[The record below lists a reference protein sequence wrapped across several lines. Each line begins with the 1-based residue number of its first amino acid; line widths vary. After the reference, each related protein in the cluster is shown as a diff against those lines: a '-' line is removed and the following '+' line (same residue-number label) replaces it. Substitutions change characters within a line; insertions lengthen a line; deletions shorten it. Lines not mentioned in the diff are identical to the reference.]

1 MVIAAGAPPRVAP
14 APVPVRVAA
23 TTPVGAGMATETD
36 DVPTAPPEKDRLPLA
51 AGVIVYDTPLNDLS

>member
-23 TTPVGAGMATETD
+23 TTPVGAGMATETG